1 MASQEIGSAYLT
13 VKPKADPG
21 FSNELE
27 SAGGKAGG
35 GFGMSFA
42 VAAGNL
48 ISTAVEKIA
57 TAAVEVFTD
66 AFNNYADYEQLV
78 GGVETLFKD
87 SAGVVQQYAAN
98 AYMTAGLSANEYME
112 NVTSFSASLLQSLGG
127 NTELAASYADRAM
140 IDMSDN
146 ANKMG
151 TDMGRITDAYQGFA
165 KDNYTML
172 DNLKLGYGGTRTEMQ
187 RLISDASK
195 MTDIQKELGIT
206 VDESSMSFGNA
217 VNAIS
222 VMQKSMGI
230 AGTTAEE
237 GSRTI
242 SGSINKLSASWQ
254 NFLTGIFDD
263 KADMGVLGE
272 RLLESLGDVIS
283 NVGPRMLALVGRV
296 FVELPQAIVNGL
308 RSVPEQV
315 GPMLTSILGE
325 ELGGK
330 ITTALSASFGAV
342 ANVIE
347 ALRDKLAQI
356 FERIRPIVEKLFAL
370 LADVGVKVAPAF
382 ESLGALVTSVIND
395 IGDAITG
402 VLLPDIDSII
412 TVLSPVI
419 EFVAELVS
427 RAYTIVT
434 TVLTGIADVFNA
446 TIVPLAELVADVV
459 NGIASLFAEAFNAIG
474 ELFNEVCH
482 ELFGD
487 AADTF
492 PSMEEVIDT
501 VVSSIKE
508 FFEQVWPV
516 IRKNV
521 ADAFE
526 GIRFV
531 AKEVWPVVKD
541 VVLTAVI
548 AIKGAIEGISSVVGS
563 VQSTF
568 DSIYSAIAGPIQ
580 AAADFVGGVVDG
592 IVGFFSGLGDRITSA
607 IGSIHFPTPHVEWGS
622 LDIAGAASIPLPTV
636 EWYAS
641 GGFVDAPT
649 LIGAGE
655 AGPEMILPKSGGLM
669 AEFAQAVSDRVN
681 RAGGPNMDTNI
692 DYERMGEAM
701 AYAIERLGISID
713 GRQFGRVVRQYG

>member
-112 NVTSFSASLLQSLGG
+112 NVTSFSASLLQSLSG

-151 TDMGRITDAYQGFA
+151 TDMQRITDAYQGFA

-172 DNLKLGYGGTRTEMQ
+172 DNLKLGYGGTKTEMQ
-187 RLISDASK
+187 RLIKDASK
-195 MTDIQKELGIT
+195 MTDIQEELGST
-206 VDESSMSFGNA
+206 VDESSMSFGNV

-237 GSRTI
+237 GSKTI

-272 RLLESLGDVIS
+272 RLLDSLGDVMA
-283 NVGPRMLALVGRV
+283 NVVPRMLVLVGRL
-296 FVELPQAIVNGL
+296 FIELPQALADGF
-308 RSVPEQV
+308 RSIPDAI
-315 GPMLTSILGE
+315 GPMVTSILGDD
-325 ELGGK
+325 LGGK
-330 ITTALSASFGAV
+330 ITTTLTASFGSIGNIFQALNDKLKQV
-342 ANVIE
+342 FE
-347 ALRDKLAQI
+347 ALR
-356 FERIRPIVEKLFAL
+356 PIIEKLGVIIVN
-370 LADVGVKVAPAF
+370 VGAKVAPAF
-382 ESLGALVTSVIND
+382 EKMGALVTSVISA
-395 IGDAITG
+395 IGDIISG
-402 VLLPDIDSII
+402 VLIPAIDSVL
-412 TVLSPVI
+412 TVLSPVL
-419 EFVAELVS
+419 EFVAEAVS
-427 RAYTIVT
+427 NMFEVT
-434 TVLTGIADVFNA
+434 SMVLTGIVDVFNA
-446 TIVPLAELVADVV
+446 TIVPLASLVADVV
-459 NGIASLFAEAFNAIG
+459 NGIASFFTEAFNAIA
-474 ELFNEVCH
+474 ELFNDVCH

-492 PSMEEVIDT
+492 PSMQEIINS
-501 VVSSIKE
+501 VVSAIQS
-508 FFEQVWPV
+508 FFSQVWPV
-516 IRKNV
+516 IKQIV
-521 ADAFE
+521 STAFE
-526 GIRFV
+526 GIRSV
-531 AKEVWPVVKD
+531 ASAVWPVVKD
-541 VVLTAVI
+541 VVMGAVS

-563 VQSTF
+563 VASTF
-568 DSIYSAIAGPIQ
+568 NSIYSAIAGPIQ
-580 AAADFVGGVVDG
+580 AAADFVGGVVNE

-636 EWYAS
+636 EWYKT
-641 GGFVDAPT
+641 GGFVDEAT

-681 RAGGPNMDTNI
+681 RAGGPNQEYNIYTN
-692 DYERMGEAM
+692 DPLLVASVVASKQRR
-701 AYAIERLGISID
+701 AYA
-713 GRQFGRVVRQYG
+713 